1 MIKTS
6 KHILKYSNQGK
17 LDLLNQLFE
26 DYQSDLKL
34 YITLI
39 LSKKLPLKTN
49 LLSKELP
56 TNKISHSQWK
66 QIIYK
71 QASEIIRSN
80 TQKVKSKC
88 YNRYKRLYAKCKKE
102 NRHQKFLNKKYKELN
117 IDYLKRIK
125 TDLKNV
131 SLNIDNRLFNI
142 QNSNSFD
149 EFVMIRLPYFQQGK
163 KRAIQLRLPIKH
175 HKHSNKFKKWNRKN
189 TIQIKRHVDG
199 FMLSFFWEKDET
211 RKRASGKDLGIDIG
225 YKKLI
230 SDSNGKHYGLNL
242 FETYNKLAN
251 KVRGSKNYRDLLK
264 HKTNEIRRVCNNL
277 PLKGIQN
284 LIIEDLK
291 NVKSNSKIGH
301 NTMNKMQ
308 YWSYREV
315 ISKLMSLS
323 EIEGF
328 NIIKV
333 NPAYTSQCCSS
344 CGIIDKLSRKGEIY
358 HCNSCGMKIDAD
370 TNGAI
375 NILRRGVY
383 NPSSKEKQIL

>member
-6 KHILKYSNQGK
+6 KHILKYSNQNK
-17 LDLLNQLFE
+17 LDFLEQLFN
-26 DYQSDLKL
+26 DYQSDLSL
-34 YITLI
+34 YINLI
-39 LSKKLPLKTN
+39 LSKNLPLKTN
-49 LLSKELP
+49 LTSKDIQA
-56 TNKISHSQWK
+56 NKISHSQWK

-80 TQKVKSKC
+80 LKKTKNKC
-88 YNRYKRLYAKCKKE
+88 YNRYKKLYAKCKKE

-117 IDYLKRIK
+117 INYLKRIK
-125 TDLKNV
+125 IDLKNV
-131 SLNIDNRLFNI
+131 SLNIDNRLFDI
-142 QNSNSFD
+142 QNGNSFD

-163 KRAIQLRLPIKH
+163 KRAIQLKLPIKH
-175 HKHSNKFKKWNRKN
+175 HKHSNKFKTWNRKN

-211 RKRASGKDLGIDIG
+211 HKRASGKDLGIDIG
-225 YKKLI
+225 YRKLI
-230 SDSNGKHYGLNL
+230 SDSNGKHYGSNL
-242 FETYNKLAN
+242 FDIYNKLAN
-251 KVRGSKNYRDLLK
+251 KVRGSKNYKDLLK

-277 PLKGIQN
+277 PLKGLQN

-301 NTMNKMQ
+301 KTMNKMQ
-308 YWSYREV
+308 YWSYRKV
-315 ISKLMSLS
+315 ISKLEALS

-328 NIIKV
+328 NLIKV
-333 NPAYTSQCCSS
+333 KPAYTSQECSS
-344 CGIIDKLSRKGEIY
+344 CGTIDKSSRKGEIY